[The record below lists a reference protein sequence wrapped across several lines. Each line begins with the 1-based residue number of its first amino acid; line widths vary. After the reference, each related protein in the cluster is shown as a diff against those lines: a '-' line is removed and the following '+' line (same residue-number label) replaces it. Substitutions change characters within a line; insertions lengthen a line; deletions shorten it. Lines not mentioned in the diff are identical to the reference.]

1 MNFQS
6 LKDVIFMKKGCR
18 PLYVQTPSVYGINGI
33 CMGYK
38 CRLMNR
44 KFTAFKSYNL
54 ELLGIKNREII
65 IKMG

>member
-1 MNFQS
+1 
-6 LKDVIFMKKGCR
+6 MKKGCR